1 MNKNRSETTRYGTFL
16 LKTRVWSVP
25 AYVHSSEPYVYGF
38 TFSFAFHTMI
48 NHDKLNQR
56 RPSMAM
62 GITEQKT
69 RRERERGPAITFLC
83 AKFLCILPCFIFS
96 ESQLE
101 NPQSQEIFKVA
112 AAAAAN
118 CHFCTQ
124 TLPTRCL
131 DKSKKS

>member
-1 MNKNRSETTRYGTFL
+1 MNKNRFETTRYGTFL

-69 RRERERGPAITFLC
+69 RREREMACHNFFVCKIFVYPAMFHFLGEPIR
-83 AKFLCILPCFIFS
+83 KPSIPRDFQSGGGSSSKLSFLHP
-96 ESQLE
+96 
-101 NPQSQEIFKVA
+101 NVA
-112 AAAAAN
+112 DTM
-118 CHFCTQ
+118 FG
-124 TLPTRCL
+124 
-131 DKSKKS
+131 

>member
-1 MNKNRSETTRYGTFL
+1 MAVKC
-16 LKTRVWSVP
+16 P
-25 AYVHSSEPYVYGF
+25 SSEPYVCVYGF
-38 TFSFAFHTMI
+38 TSFAFHTMI

-62 GITEQKT
+62 GITEQKIG
-69 RRERERGPAITFLC
+69 RERDGLPSLFLR

-101 NPQSQEIFKVA
+101 NPQSQEIFKVV
-112 AAAAAN
+112 AAAN

-124 TLPTRCL
+124 TLPT
-131 DKSKKS
+131 